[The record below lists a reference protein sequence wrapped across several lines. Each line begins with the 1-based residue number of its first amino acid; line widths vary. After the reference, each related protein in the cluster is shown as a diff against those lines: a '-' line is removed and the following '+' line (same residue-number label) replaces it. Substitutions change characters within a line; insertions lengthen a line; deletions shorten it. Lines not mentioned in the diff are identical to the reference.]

1 MPRKKKNN
9 TGIPDFEI
17 DSLARAFIP
26 AILDFYRTEEG
37 QREFAEWQE
46 KRKQAQLNKKK
57 NNIDK
62 SL

>member
-9 TGIPDFEI
+9 TGVPDYEI

-26 AILDFYRTEEG
+26 AILNFYRTEEG

-46 KRKQAQLNKKK
+46 KRKQTQLNKKK
-57 NNIDK
+57 KDSDK